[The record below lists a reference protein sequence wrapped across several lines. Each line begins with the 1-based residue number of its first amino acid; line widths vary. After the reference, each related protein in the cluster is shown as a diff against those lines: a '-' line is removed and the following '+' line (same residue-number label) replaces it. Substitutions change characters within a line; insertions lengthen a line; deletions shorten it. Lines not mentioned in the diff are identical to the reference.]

1 MDEVRLHHNFRC
13 IDDLRVRHF
22 DELYDSLEPGQLI
35 DNQNDP
41 EGMRDEWRMSRPD
54 RWTLQVEQGQ
64 YGGESTRR
72 EGHADG

>member
-1 MDEVRLHHNFRC
+1 MDEIRPHHIFRR

-35 DNQNDP
+35 DNQNVP
-41 EGMRDEWRMSRPD
+41 EGMHDEWRMSRPG
-54 RWTLQVEQGQ
+54 RWTLQMEQGQ

-72 EGHADG
+72 EEHADG